1 MHTFFNDFTKAE
13 HALFKKLNT
22 PQKIQD
28 YLLTLS
34 FNFET
39 KGETLLSPR
48 MLISTKTAHCLEGAL
63 FAAAALLYHGQK
75 AVLLDLQPNFNSD
88 DSGHAVA
95 LFKVG
100 NNYGAISKTNHGV
113 LRFRDAVYKSP
124 RELAMS
130 YFHEY
135 ILPDGRKNLFSFT
148 VLDLS
153 KVKQNWITD
162 MEDVWYIEEK
172 LAKKAYTSLLP
183 TKDFKLRKA
192 DPIEIN
198 IGNVVEWPSTH

>member
-1 MHTFFNDFTKAE
+1 MHTFFTDLTKAE

-39 KGETLLSPR
+39 EGETLLSPR

-135 ILPDGRKNLFSFT
+135 ILPDGTKNLFSFT

-153 KVKQNWITD
+153 KIKQNWITD
-162 MEDVWYIEEK
+162 TEDVWYIEEK
-172 LAKKAYTSLLP
+172 LAKKAYKSLLP
-183 TKDFKLRKA
+183 TKNFTLRKA